1 MKKKQGVV
9 MLEVLL
15 LLNVLLVLIV
25 CNSKVITNN
34 LSKIQL
40 YQIKEDILTL
50 NDLEYGILK
59 EVQEL
64 TKNNDEIAQVI
75 KNHKED
81 LSIKYQY
88 NFSGNE
94 NLKFIIENGNIY
106 LKEIF
111 EGNIEGIREIKMIL
125 IKNGE
130 EEEVIFKPELYKVLY
145 MV

>member
-25 CNSKVITNN
+25 CNSKIITNN
-34 LSKIQL
+34 LSKLQL

-50 NDLEYGILK
+50 NDLEYEILK

-64 TKNNDEIAQVI
+64 AKNNDEIAQVI

-88 NFSGNE
+88 KKVSEANYGSLNTIQNNIITKYFV
-94 NLKFIIENGNIY
+94 LFFILSSRFRIIY
-106 LKEIF
+106 CIT
-111 EGNIEGIREIKMIL
+111 
-125 IKNGE
+125 
-130 EEEVIFKPELYKVLY
+130 
-145 MV
+145 

>member
-25 CNSKVITNN
+25 CNSKIITNN
-34 LSKIQL
+34 LSKLQL

-50 NDLEYGILK
+50 NDLEYEILK

-64 TKNNDEIAQVI
+64 AKNNDEIAQVI

-94 NLKFIIENGNIY
+94 NLKFI
-106 LKEIF
+106 
-111 EGNIEGIREIKMIL
+111 
-125 IKNGE
+125 
-130 EEEVIFKPELYKVLY
+130 
-145 MV
+145 

>member
-25 CNSKVITNN
+25 CNSKIITNN

-50 NDLEYGILK
+50 NDLEYEILK

-64 TKNNDEIAQVI
+64 AKNNDEIAQVI

-88 NFSGNE
+88 SFSRNE

>member
-25 CNSKVITNN
+25 CNSKIITNN
-34 LSKIQL
+34 LSKLQL

-50 NDLEYGILK
+50 NDLEYEILK

-64 TKNNDEIAQVI
+64 AKNNDEIAQVI

-88 NFSGNE
+88 SFSGNE

-106 LKEIF
+106 LKQIF
-111 EGNIEGIREIKMIL
+111 EGNIESIREIKMIL